1 MKNHYLLTTVLLL
14 PCITTTL
21 AVKAINDTEKYPVCV
36 SDSDCEQKNLIGH
49 ACFQYFCYPWQDKAT
64 EASDSK
70 PLELCRR
77 DSDCPK
83 MLGGP
88 AKCFRH
94 YERRK
99 VTHGVCVPSIDTC
112 DKHDDCYA
120 KVANVVTGT
129 VVMKNTL
136 KL

>member
-64 EASDSK
+64 EVRHFRFFFTYFHLDK
-70 PLELCRR
+70 IKDRR
-77 DSDCPK
+77 H
-83 MLGGP
+83 
-88 AKCFRH
+88 F
-94 YERRK
+94 
-99 VTHGVCVPSIDTC
+99 
-112 DKHDDCYA
+112 
-120 KVANVVTGT
+120 
-129 VVMKNTL
+129 
-136 KL
+136 